1 MYRLNRI
8 SEVPF
13 RDAFPEVSFHNIP
26 RSCNRLVIVNNQWH
40 PNNIIS
46 HEFHVWLLVREPVIR
61 SSPGWVTRHMN
72 RQKLLRVLLFFL
84 VISLLA
90 ASVSAALDR
99 DTIPVSKDP
108 LAENNPEIVSA
119 LKTHVAYVGQTQQ
132 ARMDGVIA
140 YIDRISGGNGTSNLH
155 YIEED
160 YMATAS
166 SIPVMQTADEITEA
180 REELRT
186 QSQLFAEETKAQIVL
201 FNGSTDD
208 MRGSI
213 SNSVQSVDNSYSS
226 MKDSLWLAKDTAR
239 ITVFNQASQQR
250 TALLNSLSKQGIDI
264 SLARNIS
271 QQIDTQRSAIQKA
284 LSDNSVSSLKTANS
298 GLKALNRQFR
308 GTVQVYRTD
317 MQIQMKQAYVLAM
330 NK

>member
-1 MYRLNRI
+1 
-8 SEVPF
+8 
-13 RDAFPEVSFHNIP
+13 
-26 RSCNRLVIVNNQWH
+26 VNNQWY
-40 PNNIIS
+40 PDNIIRQ
-46 HEFHVWLLVREPVIR
+46 ETHVWLLVREPVIW
-61 SSPGWVTRHMN
+61 SSPFWVTRSMK
-72 RQKLLRVLLFFL
+72 RKKIVCVLLFFL
-84 VISLLA
+84 VISLLG

-99 DTIPVSKDP
+99 DSIPVSKDP
-108 LAENNPEIVSA
+108 LAKNDPEIISA

-132 ARMDGVIA
+132 ARMNGVIA
-140 YIDRISGGNGTSNLH
+140 YIDRISGGNGTSNLY

-166 SIPVMQTADEITEA
+166 SIPLMQTADEITEA

-186 QSQLFAEETKAQIVL
+186 QSRLFAEETKAQIMM

-213 SNSVQSVDNSYSS
+213 NTTVQSVDNSFSG

-239 ITVFNQASQQR
+239 ITVFNQESQQR
-250 TALLNSLSKQGIDI
+250 TALLNSLSRQGIDI

-271 QQIDTQRSAIQKA
+271 QQIDTQRSTIQKA

-308 GTVQVYRTD
+308 GAVQVYRTD
-317 MQIQMKQAYVLAM
+317 LQIQMKQAAVLAI
-330 NK
+330 NE

>member
-1 MYRLNRI
+1 
-8 SEVPF
+8 
-13 RDAFPEVSFHNIP
+13 
-26 RSCNRLVIVNNQWH
+26 
-40 PNNIIS
+40 
-46 HEFHVWLLVREPVIR
+46 
-61 SSPGWVTRHMN
+61 MN
-72 RQKLLRVLLFFL
+72 RQKLLCVLLFFL

-90 ASVSAALDR
+90 ASASAALDR

-186 QSQLFAEETKAQIVL
+186 QSRLFAEETKAQIVM

-213 SNSVQSVDNSYSS
+213 STSVQSVDNSYSS

-239 ITVFNQASQQR
+239 ITAFNQASQQR
-250 TALLNSLSKQGIDI
+250 AALLNSLSMQGIDI
-264 SLARNIS
+264 SLAQNIS
-271 QQIDTQRSAIQKA
+271 RQIDTQRSAIQKA

-308 GTVQVYRTD
+308 GAVQVYRTD
-317 MQIQMKQAYVLAM
+317 LQIQVKQAAVLAM
-330 NK
+330 NE